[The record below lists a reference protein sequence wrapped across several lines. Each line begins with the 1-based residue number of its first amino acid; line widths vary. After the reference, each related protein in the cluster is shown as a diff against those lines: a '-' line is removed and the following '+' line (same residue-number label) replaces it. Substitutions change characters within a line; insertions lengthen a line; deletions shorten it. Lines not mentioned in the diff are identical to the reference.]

1 MVHVRTEGMRHQ
13 HRNAVRRVRRGWARE
28 EASADTGTKHHFSA
42 GVVGKG
48 TEWGAGNS
56 KVILF
61 LLLLKVFYKE

>member
-48 TEWGAGNS
+48 TE
-56 KVILF
+56 
-61 LLLLKVFYKE
+61 